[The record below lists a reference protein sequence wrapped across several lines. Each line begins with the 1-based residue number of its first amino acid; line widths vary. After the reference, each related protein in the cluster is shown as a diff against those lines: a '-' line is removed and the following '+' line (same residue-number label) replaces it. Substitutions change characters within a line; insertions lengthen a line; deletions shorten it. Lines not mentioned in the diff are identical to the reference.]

1 MTASQE
7 IIDFDSDSLRR
18 SNRRPI
24 FGQTVCFSFFLLVG
38 RKDTYGNW
46 KFRKI
51 EKLWERKIEN
61 SLFCLWFGEWRV
73 KCIYIAW
80 VFVNWDGNFNAVLSI
95 GFLCK
100 GDNWVKL
107 GQFGTYYCSKI
118 KHLREK
124 KKQKHRNYLINI
136 NRRYSRKEKMIRFI
150 YMLGKLFPIEFKF
163 ESFALIFC

>member
-1 MTASQE
+1 MAYALYY
-7 IIDFDSDSLRR
+7 DLVRCWL
-18 SNRRPI
+18 
-24 FGQTVCFSFFLLVG
+24 VFSMYWYDCISRDYRFWFQFSKEVKSTTYFWTNCLFLFFLLVG

-61 SLFCLWFGEWRV
+61 LLFCLWFGEWRV

-124 KKQKHRNYLINI
+124 KKNKNI
-136 NRRYSRKEKMIRFI
+136 EII
-150 YMLGKLFPIEFKF
+150 
-163 ESFALIFC
+163 